1 MSNMPGSKNRP
12 APFMRLDFLDALRCF
27 AMIYV
32 VISHLIVIPEPNLLV
47 PASIKPLFVNGGV
60 AGVSL
65 FFVLSAFSLSYSM
78 NARSGEMM
86 LTKRFY
92 IRRFFRIAPLFYL
105 MMLLYWIRDAA
116 GFNVLHPLSE
126 VLINVSLLFNF
137 VPAYIGGFVWA
148 SWTIGVIVLFYLLFP
163 LINRYIRN
171 LYSALAFFV
180 AAVLMSR
187 GWSFFVINY
196 GEATGYL
203 KVTDITSVWEFG
215 FLQNL
220 PVLACGIV
228 IYHLYYDYLIKMNQK
243 KRQRAGLI
251 SIISFIIFYA
261 ALLTEPMQN
270 IIWGKNILHGIC
282 FSLLV
287 VGLGLKPFGF
297 LVNSKIV
304 YLGKISYSMYL
315 FHPLI
320 IFTIIPAYRF
330 IYGQMPADI
339 LGYFTSLLVTLI
351 LLTIISL
358 ISYRYIERPGMTLG
372 EKLIRK

>member
-1 MSNMPGSKNRP
+1 MSNKPESKNRP
-12 APFMRLDFLDALRCF
+12 DPFMRLDFLDALRCF

-32 VISHLIVIPEPNLLV
+32 AISHLIVIPEPNLSV
-47 PASIKPLFVNGGV
+47 PASIKPLFTNGGV

-126 VLINVSLLFNF
+126 VIVNASLLFNL
-137 VPAYIGGFVWA
+137 VPAFIGGFVWA
-148 SWTIGVIVLFYLLFP
+148 SWTIGVIVIFYLLFP
-163 LINRYIRN
+163 VIHRYIRN
-171 LYSALAFFV
+171 LYAALAFFV

-187 GWSFFVINY
+187 GWSYFVINY

-243 KRQRAGLI
+243 KQQTAGLI
-251 SIISFIIFYA
+251 SILSFIIFYA

-282 FSLLV
+282 VSLFVLS
-287 VGLGLKPFGF
+287 LGLKPFGF
-297 LVNSKIV
+297 LVNSKTV

-320 IFTIIPAYRF
+320 IFTIIPAYRL
-330 IYGQMPADI
+330 IYGLIPSDI
-339 LGYFTSLLVTLI
+339 VGYLASFLVTMI
-351 LLTIISL
+351 LLTVISL
-358 ISYRYIERPGMTLG
+358 ITYKYIERPGMTLG

>member
-1 MSNMPGSKNRP
+1 MSNKSGSKNRP
-12 APFMRLDFLDALRCF
+12 EPFMRLDFLDALRCF

-32 VISHLIVIPEPNLLV
+32 AISHLIVIPEPNLLV

-78 NARSGEMM
+78 NARSGEML

-126 VLINVSLLFNF
+126 VLINASLLFNF

-148 SWTIGVIVLFYLLFP
+148 SWTIGVIVLFYLIFP
-163 LINRYIRN
+163 LIHRYIRN
-171 LYSALAFFV
+171 LYAALAFFV

-187 GWSFFVINY
+187 GWSYFVIHY

-228 IYHLYYDYLIKMNQK
+228 IYHLYFDYLIKMNQK
-243 KRQRAGLI
+243 RRQIGGLI

-282 FSLLV
+282 LSLLV
-287 VGLGLKPFGF
+287 IGLGLKPFGF
-297 LVNSKIV
+297 LVNSKTV

-315 FHPLI
+315 LHPLI
-320 IFTIIPAYRF
+320 IFTITPAYRF
-330 IYGQMPADI
+330 IYGQMPVDF
-339 LGYFTSLLVTLI
+339 LGYLASLLVTLV

-358 ISYRYIERPGMTLG
+358 ISYRYIERPGMALG
-372 EKLIRK
+372 EKLIRR